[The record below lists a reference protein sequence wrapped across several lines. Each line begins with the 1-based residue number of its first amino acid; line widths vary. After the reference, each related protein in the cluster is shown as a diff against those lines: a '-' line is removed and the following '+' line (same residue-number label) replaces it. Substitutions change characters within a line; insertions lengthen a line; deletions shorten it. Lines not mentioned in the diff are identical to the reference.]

1 MKKFSAV
8 IALLAVAAAA
18 FFGCKGRE
26 GTRFLV
32 VSEATHFEIQG
43 NGKTLNFP
51 VFVGTLRTEA
61 IARDVS
67 LAEYYYDK
75 LSSLY
80 EFKAFTYMNGKV
92 TETLLDREGKLVA
105 PQTVYSYEDSS
116 SRLELFLLSFTRTQ
130 ASYLFRLS
138 DKSGGQ
144 VRDHTV
150 DVPAGKSASVGT
162 LFDRVHNRGHLISI
176 STLSLPVTSQLT
188 VEQLTAF
195 LQSKNTPRGGKT
207 PPFFPAGD
215 QRWMDEIF
223 ASKGIKLPVEPP
235 TPGVGDSTNSV
246 VFDTPPGPLG
256 GMQALVDRV
265 VYPPSAKR
273 EGIEGRVFVTAFIG
287 KDGEVQSAR
296 VIRGVRADLD
306 SAAVNAVRGVH
317 FTPALQKENPV
328 AVWITIPIQFTL
340 HR

>member
-1 MKKFSAV
+1 MKKFFA
-8 IALLAVAAAA
+8 AVALMTVAAGA

-26 GTRFLV
+26 AACFLV

-51 VFVGTLRTEA
+51 VFVGTLGTDN
-61 IARDVS
+61 IARDVT

-75 LSSLY
+75 LSSVY

-92 TETLLDREGKLVA
+92 TETLLDREGKLPA
-105 PQTVYSYEDSS
+105 PQAVYSYEDSS
-116 SRLELFLLSFTRTQ
+116 SRLELFLLAFTRTQ
-130 ASYLFRLS
+130 ATYLFRLS
-138 DKSGGQ
+138 DKAGGQ

-162 LFDRVHNRGHLISI
+162 LFDRAHNRGHLISI

-195 LQSKNTPRGGKT
+195 LQTKNTPRGGKA
-207 PPFFPAGD
+207 PEFFPAGD

-223 ASKGIKLPVEPP
+223 GSKGLKLPVKPP
-235 TPGVGDSTNSV
+235 IPRAGDSTDSV
-246 VFDTPPGPLG
+246 VFDTPPGPVG
-256 GMQALVDRV
+256 GMQALVDLV
-265 VYPPSAKR
+265 VYPPSARR

-287 KDGEVQSAR
+287 RDGEVRS
-296 VIRGVRADLD
+296 VKVVRGVRADLD

-340 HR
+340 RP